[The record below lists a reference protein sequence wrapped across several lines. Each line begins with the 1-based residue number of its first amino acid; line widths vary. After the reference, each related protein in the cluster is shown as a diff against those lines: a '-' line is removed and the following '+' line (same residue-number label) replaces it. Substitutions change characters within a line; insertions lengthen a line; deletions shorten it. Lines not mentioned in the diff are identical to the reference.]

1 MWLSGVV
8 AGLRAKIAFPG
19 TASTAAKARFDELIV
34 DEGMDTKRSELRIR
48 VALFDAQQ
56 TGSFEDVA
64 HAVLMAQQQRT
75 EGLKAV
81 AENAFEGGTDFCD
94 LPEYAPQVAK
104 NACATDN
111 FERRAKNLMYL
122 DALATVLNG
131 DYGPAERF
139 LEIYGRDRKDNG
151 DWDTRWTGIDPRIV
165 KLKVVMAETRY
176 QSAASESGGSNVDE
190 MSYALDE
197 LTAVTRLFSPADD
210 PVGFRKIALSAL
222 QKDQELAGLAVKAG
236 DKPDIRFSQ
245 TMSLYRVVLSRLDD
259 IASGSISG
267 VPSD

>member
-1 MWLSGVV
+1 
-8 AGLRAKIAFPG
+8 
-19 TASTAAKARFDELIV
+19 
-34 DEGMDTKRSELRIR
+34 
-48 VALFDAQQ
+48 
-56 TGSFEDVA
+56 
-64 HAVLMAQQQRT
+64 
-75 EGLKAV
+75 
-81 AENAFEGGTDFCD
+81 
-94 LPEYAPQVAK
+94 
-104 NACATDN
+104 
-111 FERRAKNLMYL
+111 
-122 DALATVLNG
+122 
-131 DYGPAERF
+131 
-139 LEIYGRDRKDNG
+139 
-151 DWDTRWTGIDPRIV
+151 
-165 KLKVVMAETRY
+165 MAETRY